1 MLRHVAYAEI
11 MGEKGDN
18 ERGRGQQQEESYG
31 QHAAFRAG
39 YQGRMLAKR
48 AGDRQRNGKDGKT
61 CGKYERNRTKIRKI
75 HGASLVNAMFRV
87 WRIETLMDISPAV
100 FEPEMARARR
110 TGPRRR
116 R

>member
-18 ERGRGQQQEESYG
+18 ERGRGQQQEKGYG

-39 YQGRMLAKR
+39 NEGHMLAKR
-48 AGDRQRNGKDGKT
+48 AGDRQRNGKDGKA

-75 HGASLVNAMFRV
+75 HGASLVNAMLRA
-87 WRIETLMDISPAV
+87 WRIETLMGIWPAA
-100 FEPEMARARR
+100 FEH
-110 TGPRRR
+110 
-116 R
+116 

>member
-18 ERGRGQQQEESYG
+18 ERGRGQQQEKSYG

-39 YQGRMLAKR
+39 NEGRMLAKR
-48 AGDRQRNGKDGKT
+48 ASDRQRNGKDCKA

-75 HGASLVNAMFRV
+75 HGASLVNVMFQV
-87 WRIETLMDISPAV
+87 WWIEILMGISPAA
-100 FEPEMARARR
+100 FEHEMARVRR

-116 R
+116 L